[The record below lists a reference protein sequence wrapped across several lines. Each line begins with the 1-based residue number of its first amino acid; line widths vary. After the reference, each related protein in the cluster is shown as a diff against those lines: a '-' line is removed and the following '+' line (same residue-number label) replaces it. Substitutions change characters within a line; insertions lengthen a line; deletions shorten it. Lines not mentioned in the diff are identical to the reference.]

1 MIGGA
6 LVRFYPDQGGNRR
19 QMGSGFTSAWKD
31 VKTRA
36 PTLLREV
43 LNETAMEGLK
53 GLNADGKGKNPNWK
67 GGLQGLTRGAT
78 RSVKH
83 KADQEL
89 KKLLTKKVRRD
100 LFGR

>member
-6 LVRFYPDQGGNRR
+6 LVRFYPDQGGNCR

-36 PTLLREV
+36 PTLLRDV
-43 LNETAMEGLK
+43 LNERAMESLK
-53 GLNADGKGKNPNWK
+53 GLNAGGKGKNPNWK
-67 GGLQGLTRGAT
+67 GGLQGLKRVAT
-78 RSVKH
+78 RSVKR

-89 KKLLTKKVRRD
+89 KKLLTNKVRID
-100 LFGR
+100 LFGL

>member
-6 LVRFYPDQGGNRR
+6 LVRFYPDQGGNHR

-36 PTLLREV
+36 PTLLRDV
-43 LNETAMEGLK
+43 LNETAVEGLK
-53 GLNADGKGKNPNWK
+53 GLNAGGKGKNPNWK
-67 GGLQGLTRGAT
+67 GGLQGLKRGAV
-78 RSVKH
+78 RSVKR

-89 KKLLTKKVRRD
+89 KTLLTKKVRRD